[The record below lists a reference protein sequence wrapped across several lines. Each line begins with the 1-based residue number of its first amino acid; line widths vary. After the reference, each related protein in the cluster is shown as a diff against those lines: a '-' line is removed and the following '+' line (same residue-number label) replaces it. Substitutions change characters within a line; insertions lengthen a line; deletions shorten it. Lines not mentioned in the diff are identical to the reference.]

1 MQLTAG
7 LIRPVAQLRRFCAT
21 FRSAQCHSDSAIKT
35 LDQLNVRREGDWIV
49 IETHARGFLHHQ
61 VRSML
66 GCLALVGIARRTET
80 QIGQALWAADRQ
92 EFFWNAPLHALYSVA
107 ADYPE

>member
-7 LIRPVAQLRRFCAT
+7 LMRPVAPLRRFCAT

-35 LDQLNVRREGDWIV
+35 LDQRKRREGDWIV

-80 QIGQALWAADRQ
+80 QIGQVLWAADRQ
-92 EFFWNAPLHALYSVA
+92 EFVWKAPLHAL
-107 ADYPE
+107 